1 VIAMSDGQMIS
12 TAVLVVGAGAA
23 GLSTAIELGRRG
35 QDVVLVDK
43 GSGQIDHPRTGMISV
58 RTMEFCRRWG
68 IVHEV
73 RNCGFPDDYAL
84 DNVFCTSLTG
94 HELARAPFPA
104 MRDAAVPPQSPEGR
118 QRCPQMWFDP
128 ILARAASRLPSVSL
142 RYHTRLDD
150 IRQASGGGVL
160 ARCRDVRT
168 GESLS
173 VRARYAVA
181 CDGAMS
187 TIRDRLGI
195 TMSGDPLLN
204 YSVNALFRAPDLL
217 ARVGQTPA
225 ARFIFVSP
233 AGTTG
238 NITVVNGNDLW
249 RFTMIA
255 GREKPDLTG
264 LDLAGLLRSVIG
276 LDDIEFEILSVTPWR
291 RSQLVADS
299 YRSGPVFLAGDA
311 VHTMSPTGGFGANT
325 GIGDAVD
332 LGWKLDAVLRGWGGE
347 ALLDSYESERRPIG
361 IRNSVASTR
370 NFRGWQSAADTARI
384 LDDGPAGRQAR
395 DTVGAALLESTR
407 PEWHSLGVILG
418 YRYEE
423 SPICVPDGSPEPPDD
438 YSEYLP
444 VSRPGSRAPHS
455 WIDEKTSTLDLFGH
469 GFTLVDTVTDASAA
483 QALLAA
489 ARQAGVPMRR
499 EWLPAKA
506 SECYDRRFT
515 LVRPDG
521 HVAWRDNRP
530 PADPSELISVVAGQG
545 TGHG

>member
-1 VIAMSDGQMIS
+1 MIC
-12 TAVLVVGAGAA
+12 TGVLVVGAGAA
-23 GLSTAIELGRRG
+23 GLATAIELGWRG
-35 QDVVLVDK
+35 QDVVLVEQ
-43 GSGQIDHPRTGMISV
+43 GGGQIRDPRTGVISV

-68 IVHEV
+68 IVDEV

-104 MRDAAVPPQSPEGR
+104 MRDAAAPPQSPEGR

-128 ILARAASRLPSVSL
+128 ILAGAAARLPSVSL
-142 RYHTRLDD
+142 RYHTRLDE
-150 IRQASGGGVL
+150 IRLAAGGGVT

-204 YSVNALFRAPDLL
+204 YSVNVLFRAPGLL
-217 ARVGQTPA
+217 ARTGQTPA

-233 AGTTG
+233 AGTVG
-238 NITVVNGNDLW
+238 NITVVNGDDLW

-255 GREKPDLTG
+255 GREKPDLAV
-264 LDLAGLLRSVIG
+264 LDMTGLLRRVIG
-276 LDDIEFEILSVTPWR
+276 LEDLQLEIVSVAPWR
-291 RSQLVADS
+291 RSQLIADS
-299 YRSGPVFLAGDA
+299 YRAGPIFLAGDA

-347 ALLDSYESERRPIG
+347 ALLDSYEAERRPIG

-370 NFRGWQSAADTARI
+370 NFRGWQSAADTAPI
-384 LDDGPAGRQAR
+384 LDDGPAGQQAR
-395 DTVGAALLESTR
+395 DSVGAALVESTR

-418 YRYEE
+418 YWYEG

-444 VSRPGSRAPHS
+444 VSRPGSRAPHA

-469 GFTLVDTVTDASAA
+469 GFTLVDRAEKPAAA
-483 QALLAA
+483 QPLLAA
-489 ARQAGVPMRR
+489 AGRAGVPVRR
-499 EWLPAKA
+499 EWLAA
-506 SECYDRRFT
+506 HAAEHYDRRFT

-521 HVAWRDNRP
+521 HVAWRDDSL
-530 PADPSELISVVAGQG
+530 PADPGELISVVAGQG
-545 TGHG
+545 PGHG